1 MVLDYKRV
9 PFEIKEVVEVAGG
22 GWEIAGYASTFG
34 GQPDSYGDVVARGAF
49 AESIA
54 ARPTKFLFEHRTPIG
69 KQLELREDAHGLYG
83 RWTIVDTTDGTD
95 AYKLA
100 KAGVLD
106 SLSIGYQTVE
116 SEFTEDGVRI
126 LKKVDLYEVS
136 AVSIPAN
143 VNAVI
148 TDVKADAAKA
158 VWSSAYV
165 NDLPD
170 GAFALVMPGGKKDES
185 GKTTPRSLRK
195 LPHHDSSGA
204 LDMAHVRNGLSRAP
218 QMTGVSDAQRSRAV
232 SHLQKHLSA
241 AGKNARHG
249 LRRKGCDWDDDEG
262 ISTFAEGSY
271 EQLAEDLEEAFEA
284 AAIPPGARGY
294 AEVVATFADRFV
306 AVLTLLGPDG
316 NIDEVLA
323 EDPVYYQ
330 VAYVVASDGAIT
342 LGTPTVVEPETN
354 FMPPDTR
361 SAVSSLQHRMRLTRD
376 RLVRHGILEA
386 ATP

>member
-1 MVLDYKRV
+1 MLDYKRL
-9 PFEIKEVVEVAGG
+9 PFEVKEIVDVAGG

-34 GQPDSYGDVVARGAF
+34 GQPDSYGDIVARGAF

-106 SLSIGYQTVE
+106 SLSIGYQTKE
-116 SEFTEDGVRI
+116 AEYTEDGVRI
-126 LKKVDLYEVS
+126 LTKVDLYEVS

-143 VNAVI
+143 PNAVI
-148 TDVKADAAKA
+148 TDVKTETRA
-158 VWSSAYV
+158 VWSSSYV

-170 GAFALVMPGGKKDES
+170 AAFAVIMPGGSKDES

-204 LDMAHVRNGLSRAP
+204 LDMPHVRNALSRAP
-218 QMTGVSDAQRSRAV
+218 QMSGVSDAQRSRAV

-241 AGKNARHG
+241 AGKNAHHG
-249 LRRKGCDWDDDEG
+249 LRRKGCDWDDDDG
-262 ISTFAEGSY
+262 ILTFAEGSY

-316 NIDEVLA
+316 NVDEILA

-330 VAYVVASDGAIT
+330 VSYVVSADGAIA
-342 LGTPTVVEPETN
+342 LGAPVVVEPETN
-354 FMPPDTR
+354 FTTPDTR
-361 SAVSSLQHRMRLTRD
+361 AALSSLAHRLHAVRERLA
-376 RLVRHGILEA
+376 RHGILEA